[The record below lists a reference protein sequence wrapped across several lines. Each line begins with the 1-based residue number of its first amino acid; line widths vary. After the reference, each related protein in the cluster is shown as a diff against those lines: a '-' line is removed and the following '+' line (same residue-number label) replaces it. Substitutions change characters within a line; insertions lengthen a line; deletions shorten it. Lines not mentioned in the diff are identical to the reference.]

1 MITKSLICPLCGK
14 NMILRAQ
21 ARTLSESF
29 LALLFIAPFRCQS
42 CHHRFFRFRL
52 GLVYPANIIDRREHL
67 RIPVRL
73 FLSFSGGRIKGEGF
87 VTDLSMGGCMIQS
100 TTHVKVDDIFYL
112 HITLPNHDKALELAA
127 IVRSVTS
134 RGVSFQFL
142 RQAQE
147 HKSLLSFIQAQAH
160 GGGSGTS
167 KAGQAA

>member
-1 MITKSLICPLCGK
+1 MIRPLICPLCGK
-14 NMILRAQ
+14 NVILRAQ
-21 ARTLSESF
+21 ARKLSESF

-42 CHHRFFRFRL
+42 CHRRFFRFRL

-100 TTHVKVDDIFYL
+100 STHVKVDDIFYL
-112 HITLPNHDKALELAA
+112 HITLPDHEKSLELAA

-134 RGVSFQFL
+134 RGVAFQFL
-142 RQAQE
+142 RQVQE
-147 HKSLLSFIQAQAH
+147 NKSLLSFIHAQAH
-160 GGGSGTS
+160 GGSVGIR
-167 KAGQAA
+167 KADQAA

>member
-1 MITKSLICPLCGK
+1 MIRTLVCPQCAK
-14 NMILRAQ
+14 NVVLRAQ
-21 ARTLSESF
+21 TRTLSESL
-29 LALLFIAPFRCQS
+29 LAFLFIAPFRCQS

-52 GLVYPANIIDRREHL
+52 GLVYPANCIDRREHL

-100 TTHVKVDDIFYL
+100 STHVKVDDIFYL
-112 HITLPNHDKALELAA
+112 HITLPNHQQSLELAA

-134 RGVSFQFL
+134 RGMSFQFL

-147 HKSLLSFIQAQAH
+147 HKSLLSFIQTQAQ
-160 GGGSGTS
+160 GGGSGIHKTDE
-167 KAGQAA
+167 AA

>member
-1 MITKSLICPLCGK
+1 MARPLICPLCGK
-14 NMILRAQ
+14 NVILRAQ
-21 ARTLSESF
+21 ARTMSESF
-29 LALLFIAPFRCQS
+29 LALLFLVPFRCQS

-52 GLVYPANIIDRREHL
+52 GLAYPANLIDRREHL

-87 VTDLSMGGCMIQS
+87 VIDLSMGGCMIQS
-100 TTHVKVDDIFYL
+100 STHVKVDDIFYL
-112 HITLPNHDKALELAA
+112 HITLPEHEKALELAA

-134 RGVSFQFL
+134 RGVAFQFL

-147 HKSLLSFIQAQAH
+147 NKSLLSFIHAQAH

-167 KAGQAA
+167 KTDLAA

>member
-1 MITKSLICPLCGK
+1 MTRTLICPQCGK
-14 NMILRAQ
+14 NVVLRAQ
-21 ARTLSESF
+21 TRRLSESL

-52 GLVYPANIIDRREHL
+52 GLTYPASIIDRREHL

-100 TTHVKVDDIFYL
+100 STHVKVDDIFYL

-147 HKSLLSFIQAQAH
+147 NKTLFSFIQAQAQ
-160 GGGSGTS
+160 GGGSGVHKT
-167 KAGQAA
+167 GQAA